1 MALVD
6 EIVSRFEKLANERY
20 TWESHWQEIA
30 EYVLPRKAEITVR
43 RTPGEKRTR
52 NLYDTTAIRANQILA
67 AGLHGYLT
75 SPGTPW
81 FTLRLQDYDLM
92 QKSRDVKLWLK
103 DAERK
108 IMAVLNFSN
117 FNSQI
122 HELYLDLGAFGTA
135 CMYEEEDPVRVVR
148 FDTRP
153 ISEIYIAENANGVVD
168 TVFRKFIMTARQAYQ
183 RWGRDAGEAVAK
195 AIEKNKPEEKFE
207 FLHAVFPRED
217 FHPGKAGAKNMPWA
231 SVYIELS
238 SRHLISEKGYEEF
251 PYFVPRWLKSSS
263 EIYGRSPAMT
273 ALPDIKMVNEMA
285 KTIIKAA
292 QKVVDPP
299 VVLPHDGFLLPLKLT
314 PGGIN
319 YRTSPNPNDRVE
331 PLITGANIPVG
342 LNYKEVRRQAIR
354 EAFFVDLFLML
365 AQRKA
370 EMTATEVLERVEE
383 KMIILGPTL
392 GRLMA
397 ELLTPIITR
406 TFNILSR
413 KGIIAPPPPELEG
426 QEYIVEYVS
435 PLARAQRAAEVGA
448 ITRLFLTVTPLVQI
462 QPEVVDNIDGDRIIR
477 HVADAIGAP
486 PEILRS
492 DDEVQALRQQRV
504 QMMQQQQV
512 AEDIEKAVKVAKE
525 ASQVKGIE
533 ELIG

>member
-6 EIVSRFEKLANERY
+6 ELIARFNHLANERY

-30 EYVLPRKAEITVR
+30 DYVLPRKAEITVK

-81 FTLRLQDYDLM
+81 FTLRLQDVDLM
-92 QKSRDVKLWLK
+92 ESRDVKLWLK
-103 DAERK
+103 DTERK
-108 IMAVLNFSN
+108 IRAALNFSN

-135 CMYEEEDPVRVVR
+135 CMYEEEDPARMVR

-153 ISEIYIAENANGVVD
+153 IAEIYIAENALGIVD
-168 TVFRKFIMTARQAYQ
+168 TVFRKFEMTARQAYQ
-183 RWGRDAGEAVAK
+183 RWGDKVSEPIKK
-195 AIEKNKPEEKFE
+195 ALEKNKPDEKFE
-207 FLHAVFPRED
+207 FVHAVFPRED
-217 FHPGKAGAKNMPWA
+217 YHPRKADAKNMPWA
-231 SVYIELS
+231 SVYVELS
-238 SRHLISEKGYEEF
+238 TKHLISEGGYHEF

-263 EIYGRSPAMT
+263 EVYGRSPAMT

-285 KTIIKAA
+285 RTIIKAA

-331 PLITGANIPVG
+331 PLITGADIPVG
-342 LNYKEVRRQAIR
+342 LNYKETRRQAIR
-354 EAFFVDLFLML
+354 EAFFVDLFLLL

-383 KMIILGPTL
+383 KMVILGPTL

-397 ELLTPIITR
+397 ELLNPIITR

-413 KGIIAPPPPELEG
+413 RGVIAPPPPELEG
-426 QEYIVEYVS
+426 QEYIIEYVS

-448 ITRLFLTVTPLVQI
+448 INRLFLTVLPLI
-462 QPEVVDNIDGDRIIR
+462 QLQPTVLDNIDGDRVVK

-492 DDEVQALRQQRV
+492 DREVQQMRQERINQL
-504 QMMQQQQV
+504 QQQQL
-512 AEDIEKAVKVAKE
+512 AEGIERAVNVAKE
-525 ASQVKGIE
+525 ASQIKGIE
-533 ELIG
+533 EIAG